1 MVMSSERFFVVS
13 KAFLN
18 IVSVFASNRQH
29 PSMSFRLPGK
39 PSILGQRRAPSG
51 SFHRDSSSDAAP
63 WQSHVGLHSARLG
76 LGPSRYLKSKKP
88 IAPSRAERDR

>member
-18 IVSVFASNRQH
+18 MVSVFASNREH

-51 SFHRDSSSDAAP
+51 SFRDPSSDAAP

-76 LGPSRYLKSKKP
+76 LGPRRYLKSKKP